1 MCGIAGVVDV
11 GGGPV
16 VAADVAPM
24 IDALRLRGPDDEG
37 LFCDGVAALGHR
49 RLSIIDLEGGHQPM
63 ADEAG
68 RATVVFNGEIYNFVA
83 LRERLAGLGHRF
95 RTRSDTEVI
104 VRGYL
109 AWGEAVV
116 EQLDGM
122 FAFALWDARARRLL
136 LARDRFGKKPLY
148 WSHGGGRF
156 AFASTVTALLRH
168 PAIPRRID
176 REALAR
182 YLALEYVPG
191 PSSILDG
198 VRKLEAGAAL
208 VLDGVEAGGRVRA
221 RRYFRLAVGERAGA
235 GARAPKTIEEGARLV
250 REHLVEATRR
260 RLVAD
265 VPVGVFLSGGIDSSS
280 VVAAAIAAGARR
292 VRTFSIGFDEPSFD
306 ESDHARAVARHF
318 GTDHVEEQ
326 CSVEQLLEIVP
337 QLGDILDEPMADGS
351 IIPTTML
358 SRLARRHVKVAL
370 GGDGGDELFAGYPT
384 YAAHRLV
391 APLEPLVAAGVAG
404 PLVTAAQRA
413 AARLPV
419 SHANLSF
426 DFKVKRLLDGIAW
439 PPAVRNAIWLG
450 AFRPDE
456 LGELLGRPVD
466 ASALLAPVAAA
477 YEEARGATHLER
489 VLEQDVRFYLGHLVL
504 TKVDRASM
512 SSSLEV
518 RAPFLDTALAELV
531 AAMPLAWKISRL
543 TGKVILRRA
552 VRPWLPARVLGRP
565 KKGFGM
571 PIGAWLRGPLRELAR
586 DLLLGRDGLA
596 STGLTDGAVVARLV
610 DEHERGRVDH
620 RKRLWALLVLE
631 LWRRA
636 HRPET

>member
-1 MCGIAGVVDV
+1 MCGIAGVIDV

-24 IDALRLRGPDDEG
+24 ADALQLRGPDDEG
-37 LFCDGVAALGHR
+37 IFCDGVAALGHR

-68 RATVVFNGEIYNFVA
+68 HAVVVFNGEIYNFVS
-83 LRERLAGLGHRF
+83 LRERLVGLGHRF

-116 EQLDGM
+116 EALDGM
-122 FAFALWDARARRLL
+122 FAFALWDARARRLM

-148 WSHGGGRF
+148 YAHAGGRF
-156 AFASTVTALLRH
+156 AFASTVTALMRH
-168 PAIPRRID
+168 PATPRRID
-176 REALAR
+176 PEALAR

-191 PSSILDG
+191 PGSILDG
-198 VRKLEAGAAL
+198 VRKVEAGSAL
-208 VLDGVEAGGRVRA
+208 VLDGIDGGGRVRT
-221 RRYFRLAVGERAGA
+221 RRYFRLSVGPRAGQA
-235 GARAPKTIEEGARLV
+235 GPRTIEEGARLV

-337 QLGDILDEPMADGS
+337 QLGEILDEPMADGS

-384 YAAHRLV
+384 YVAHRLV
-391 APLEPLVAAGVAG
+391 APLEPLVATGLTG
-404 PLVTAAQRA
+404 PLVAAAQRA

-419 SHANLSF
+419 SQANLSF
-426 DFKVKRLLDGIAW
+426 DFKVKRLLDGLAW
-439 PPAVRNAIWLG
+439 PRAVRNAVWLG

-456 LGELLGRPVD
+456 LAPLLGRPVD
-466 ASALLAPVAAA
+466 ATSLLLPVAAA
-477 YEEARGATHLER
+477 YDEARGPTHLER

-531 AAMPLAWKISRL
+531 AAMPLDWKLSRL
-543 TGKVILRRA
+543 TGKAILRRA
-552 VRPWLPARVLGRP
+552 VRPWLPGRVLDRP

-571 PIGAWLRGPLRELAR
+571 PIGAWLRGPLRALAH
-586 DLLLGRDGLA
+586 DLLVGRDGLA
-596 STGLTDGAVVARLV
+596 STGLVDRALLERLV

-631 LWRRA
+631 LWRRH
-636 HRPET
+636 HRPSTA